1 MLNEALLRPLARL
14 NPSIPL
20 TGGHDHVIYQRRD
33 HGALVAASKAFFQGC
48 QKSTQVC

>member
-20 TGGHDHVIYQRRD
+20 TGGHDQVIYQRRN